1 MILWG
6 LHREHLGSS
15 GDGRLE
21 LLCANRTLEAVS
33 VTQYLN
39 QENDRGI
46 VQDNDRFEKHF

>member
-1 MILWG
+1 MG
-6 LHREHLGSS
+6 ASQRALGQQW
-15 GDGRLE
+15 DGRLE